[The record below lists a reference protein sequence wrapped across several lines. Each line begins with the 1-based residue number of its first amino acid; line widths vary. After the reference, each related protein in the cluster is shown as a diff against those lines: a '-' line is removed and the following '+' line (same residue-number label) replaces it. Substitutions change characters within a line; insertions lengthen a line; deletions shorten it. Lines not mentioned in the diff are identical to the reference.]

1 MEIGKAEPSD
11 LQLTGDSVAIK
22 SALAENEK
30 QQANQS
36 RRGLK
41 GKAPSIPRR
50 GKLIVVYC
58 FRGSKGS
65 RGSIS

>member
-22 SALAENEK
+22 SAPAEKEK
-30 QQANQS
+30 QLVNRK

-50 GKLIVVYC
+50 GK
-58 FRGSKGS
+58 F
-65 RGSIS
+65 